1 MNHDLL
7 HALGIDPEDPKVAS
21 AIADAE
27 LAGNIMDAL
36 VERRLALGLTLH
48 KLDELLDWRCGSS
61 AAFERMGGD
70 PTVSE
75 LQRYARALGL
85 RLELTLAGD
94 SVIARRTQLARDGY
108 LPTSPG
114 TPPVDHAAH
123 DAELAAA
130 KRADPDLAADALF
143 AALPVSWQRTTSSGP
158 GSIVR
163 ALLATLRTRGWHLVR
178 GERTP

>member
-1 MNHDLL
+1 VSHDLL
-7 HALGIDPEDPKVAS
+7 HALGIDPEDPEVAA

-27 LAGNIMDAL
+27 LAGNLMDAL

-85 RLELTLAGD
+85 RL
-94 SVIARRTQLARDGY
+94 
-108 LPTSPG
+108 
-114 TPPVDHAAH
+114 
-123 DAELAAA
+123 
-130 KRADPDLAADALF
+130 DLALVEPGQDQETNAVTQFREPEQMLPIAD
-143 AALPVSWQRTTSSGP
+143 SS
-158 GSIVR
+158 
-163 ALLATLRTRGWHLVR
+163 LLDHLD